1 MTTPTRLFK
10 THSLLAL
17 LFLALTLAACGG
29 GGGGGN
35 GNGDSSGG
43 SSGTGANGYKWP
55 DDPKNLQIEMTVK
68 SSTSTGTNVGKMVLF
83 MAPSSTEASGYGPAG
98 FNTRDR
104 QRFSGSDFDSYS
116 WKPKGSSQYEITL
129 NYATGVTDTFL
140 LTARTADSGTYAA
153 TTSSGEGNSGT
164 YQIIGMPLSDGP
176 MITPGS
182 DSNVSAFP
190 DKLKKNQILNNQF
203 TSNTNIDWFYDT
215 QPGDPK
221 FYMYSVTGAS
231 NGEDGI
237 YLGRVNSAGETIDQV
252 KIDNADLQSAGLDNA
267 DAKNLWS
274 SSAQKPYSAVEGVQR
289 IRHDQASGKYTLSGG
304 GLGFRSNGTVA
315 MYTAD
320 SSGFQQAAARTLE
333 RKTSSFLAADTIF
346 KTTSGALTLQDGQ
359 GFERC
364 SATMGPNQNRY
375 MALNYS
381 GVSSSWWARIAS
393 PKEEGTVIVGDDGFI
408 YAFTFSGNAGL
419 VSKISPTCAV
429 SWTTPIDVL
438 RDTNEIVAS
447 SFFRK
452 LGDQLYFSIHDNI
465 VNGSDSITRYSVYRV
480 DTNSGNVTALI
491 NQRWRYGRDVRS
503 DIYDLAVDTQGRLL
517 TVTAGALQR
526 RDPETFEVLWSIN
539 VEGPEGFPTELTNSS
554 VSLAPLTALD
564 DGSVEVA
571 SMYLFSAAKLT
582 ELDKAVG
589 L

>member
-1 MTTPTRLFK
+1 MTTLTRLYK
-10 THSLLAL
+10 AHSLLAL

-35 GNGDSSGG
+35 GDSSAG
-43 SSGTGANGYKWP
+43 SSGTGANGYNWP

-68 SSTSTGTNVGKMVLF
+68 SSTSSGTNVGKMVLF

-153 TTSSGEGNSGT
+153 TTSSGGGNSGT
-164 YQIIGMPLSDGP
+164 YKIIGMPLSDGP

-182 DSNVSAFP
+182 DPKIAAFP
-190 DKLKKNQILNNQF
+190 DKLDKDQILNNQF
-203 TSNTNIDWFYDT
+203 ASNTSIDWFYDT
-215 QPGDPK
+215 QPGNPK
-221 FYMYSVTGAS
+221 FYMFSATGAA

-237 YLGRVNSAGETIDQV
+237 YLGRVNSAGEIIDQV
-252 KIDNADLQSAGLDNA
+252 KIDNADLQSTGLNNA

-274 SSAQKPYSAVEGVQR
+274 SSAQKPYSAVEGMQR
-289 IRHDQASGKYTLSGG
+289 IRHDQVSGKYTLSGG

-320 SSGFQQAAARTLE
+320 SSGFQKADSRNFD
-333 RKTSSFLAADTIF
+333 RKKSSFLAEDMIF
-346 KTTSGALTLQDGQ
+346 TATAGSLTLQGPN
-359 GFERC
+359 GC
-364 SATMGPNQNRY
+364 SAPMGPANSNRY

-381 GVSSSWWARIAS
+381 GAGSSWWARIAS
-393 PKEEGTVIVGDDGFI
+393 AKEEGTVIAGDDGYI
-408 YAFTFSGNAGL
+408 YSFTFSGNEGL
-419 VSKISPTCAV
+419 MSKIDSECNIEWATELP
-429 SWTTPIDVL
+429 SDVL
-438 RDTNEIVAS
+438 RDGNEIVAS

-452 LGDQLYFSIHDNI
+452 LGNQLYFSIHDNI
-465 VNGSDSITRYSVYRV
+465 VTGADSITRYSVYRV

-491 NQRWRYGRDVRS
+491 DQRWRYGRDVRS
-503 DIYDLAVDTQGRLL
+503 DIFDLALDTQGRLL
-517 TVTAGALQR
+517 VVTAGALQR
-526 RDPETFEVLWSIN
+526 RDPETFEVLWSVD
-539 VEGPEGFPTELTNSS
+539 VEGPEGFPTELTSSS

-571 SMYLFSAAKLT
+571 SLYLISPAKLT

>member
-1 MTTPTRLFK
+1 MTTLTRLYK
-10 THSLLAL
+10 AHSLVAL
-17 LFLALTLAACGG
+17 LFLAITLTACGG
-29 GGGGGN
+29 GGGGG
-35 GNGDSSGG
+35 GGDSSGG
-43 SSGTGANGYKWP
+43 SSDTGANGYNWP

-68 SSTSTGTNVGKMVLF
+68 SSSGSGTNVGKMVLF

-104 QRFSGSDFDSYS
+104 RRFSGNDFNSYS

-140 LTARTADSGTYAA
+140 LTPRTADSGTYAA
-153 TTSSGEGNSGT
+153 TTSSGEGNAGT
-164 YQIIGMPLSDGP
+164 YKIIGMPLSDGP

-182 DSNVSAFP
+182 DPKVAAFP
-190 DKLKKNQILNNQF
+190 GKLDKNQILNNQF
-203 TSNTNIDWFYDT
+203 ASNTNIDWIYDT
-215 QPGDPK
+215 QPGNPK
-221 FYMYSVTGAS
+221 FYMYSATGAA

-237 YLGRVNSAGETIDQV
+237 YLGRVNSAGEAIDQV
-252 KIDNADLQSAGLDNA
+252 KIDNADLQSAGLDNGE
-267 DAKNLWS
+267 AKTLWS
-274 SSAQKPYSAVEGVQR
+274 SSSQKPYSSVEGVQR
-289 IRHDQASGKYTLSGG
+289 IRHDQVSGEYTLSGG
-304 GLGFRSNGTVA
+304 GLGFKANGTIA

-320 SSGFQQAAARTLE
+320 SSGFQKAASRTLE
-333 RKTSSFLAADTIF
+333 RKTSSFLAADMIF

-359 GFERC
+359 GLELC

-393 PKEEGTVIVGDDGFI
+393 AKEQGTVIVGDDGYI
-408 YAFTFSGNAGL
+408 YSFTFSGNEGL
-419 VSKISPTCAV
+419 VSKISPTCAI
-429 SWTTPIDVL
+429 SWTRKIGVL
-438 RDTNEIVAS
+438 RDGNQIVAS

-465 VNGSDSITRYSVYRV
+465 VNGSDAITRYSVYRV

-491 NQRWRYGRDVRS
+491 DQRWRYGQDVRS
-503 DIYDLAVDTQGRLL
+503 DIFDLALDAQGRLL
-517 TVTAGALQR
+517 VVTASALQR
-526 RDPETFEVLWSIN
+526 RDPETFEVLWSVD
-539 VEGPEGFPTELTNSS
+539 VEGPGGFPAELTSSS

-571 SMYLFSAAKLT
+571 SKYVISAVKLT
-582 ELDKAVG
+582 EFDTTVG